1 MPVAWRKSEEC
12 CPCSDRDHPWRCANQ
27 CVLEMANAARTELS
41 FLIEVRFDGSVLY
54 FGFSLG

>member
-1 MPVAWRKSEEC
+1 
-12 CPCSDRDHPWRCANQ
+12 
-27 CVLEMANAARTELS
+27 MANAARTELS